1 MRFVEALAFAK
12 DELAKA
18 GVASYEADAY
28 WLICHA
34 AEITKTELLT
44 RMSFDLGLTEAAHA
58 KFLEALQR
66 RVSRE
71 PLQHITGSAAFLDFE
86 VSVGPGV
93 FIPRPETEVL
103 VGVSLDLIRDKPS
116 PRVLEVGSGSGI
128 ISIAISRARADADVL
143 ALEASAEAI
152 PYLRKNLASL
162 APAVVLREGV
172 FPDAA
177 FDLMGSLDLLVSNP
191 PYIPESAIPLDPE
204 VYLHDPKLALYSG
217 EDGLD
222 LIRDL
227 VSIGHEL
234 LVDGGAIALEHADG
248 QSDAIVELLLAQGF
262 KEVMAHK
269 DLTDRF
275 RTISARK

>member
-1 MRFVEALAFAK
+1 MRFVEAVAFAK

-18 GVASYEADAY
+18 GVASNEADAY

-44 RMSFDLGLTEAAHA
+44 RMSFDLGLSESAHA
-58 KFLEALQR
+58 EFLQALQR

-103 VGVSLDLIRDKPS
+103 VGVSLDLIKNKSNPK
-116 PRVLEVGSGSGI
+116 VFEVGSGSGI
-128 ISIAISRARADADVL
+128 ISIAIARARADADVL
-143 ALEASAEAI
+143 ALEASPEAV
-152 PYLRKNLASL
+152 PYLSRNLAEL
-162 APAVVLREGV
+162 APSVKLREGV
-172 FPDAA
+172 FPDDS
-177 FDLMGSLDLLVSNP
+177 FDLVGTVDLLVSNP
-191 PYIPESAIPLDPE
+191 PYIPESAVPLDPE

-217 EDGLD
+217 QDGLD

-227 VSIGHEL
+227 VVIGHEL
-234 LVDGGAIALEHADG
+234 LVDGGVIALEHADG
-248 QSDAIVELLLAQGF
+248 QSDAIVELLLAQGY
-262 KEVMAHK
+262 KEVIAHK

>member
-1 MRFVEALAFAK
+1 
-12 DELAKA
+12 
-18 GVASYEADAY
+18 
-28 WLICHA
+28 
-34 AEITKTELLT
+34 
-44 RMSFDLGLTEAAHA
+44 
-58 KFLEALQR
+58 
-66 RVSRE
+66 
-71 PLQHITGSAAFLDFE
+71 
-86 VSVGPGV
+86 V

>member
-86 VSVGPGV
+86 VAVGPGV

-103 VGVSLDLIRDKPS
+103 VGVSLDLIKDRPS

-152 PYLRKNLASL
+152 PYLRSNLASL

>member
-18 GVASYEADAY
+18 GIASYEADAY

-44 RMSFDLGLTEAAHA
+44 RMSFDLGLSDSAHA
-58 KFLEALQR
+58 TFLEALQR

-103 VGVSLDLIRDKPS
+103 VGVSLDLIKDRPS

-152 PYLRKNLASL
+152 PYLRSNLASL

>member
-152 PYLRKNLASL
+152 PYLRNNLASL

>member
-128 ISIAISRARADADVL
+128 ISIAISRSRADADVL

-222 LIRDL
+222 LVRDL

>member
-128 ISIAISRARADADVL
+128 ISIAISRSRADADVL

>member
-103 VGVSLDLIRDKPS
+103 VGVSLDLITDKPS

>member
-71 PLQHITGSAAFLDFE
+71 PLQHITGWAAFLDFE